1 MKSKDELSLAMA
13 RVICPAVSTEKC
25 VNGTCPKLWDC
36 PVKIS
41 IFEKLVD
48 AGFTD
53 GIEERKQIALL
64 NENISNLQ
72 DQYWESC
79 DEVDWFN
86 DQVSDLNDALRRKN
100 KDIIN
105 RVKEKLHGIGPM
117 GAQQHIERQLD
128 ELLEELEREQEEQE
142 DGDRTL

>member
-1 MKSKDELSLAMA
+1 MKSRDEQALDMA

-36 PVKIS
+36 PVQIS

-142 DGDRTL
+142 DGG

>member
-1 MKSKDELSLAMA
+1 MKSRDELSLDMA

-36 PVKIS
+36 PVQIS

-105 RVKEKLHGIGPM
+105 RVKEKLHGIGPI

-142 DGDRTL
+142 DGG

>member
-1 MKSKDELSLAMA
+1 MKSRDEQALDMA

-36 PVKIS
+36 PVQIS

-105 RVKEKLHGIGPM
+105 RVKEKLHGIGPI

-142 DGDRTL
+142 DGGRTL

>member
-1 MKSKDELSLAMA
+1 MKSKDELSLDMA

-53 GIEERKQIALL
+53 GIEERKHIALL

-142 DGDRTL
+142 DGG

>member
-1 MKSKDELSLAMA
+1 MKSRDEQALDMA
-13 RVICPAVSTEKC
+13 TVICPAVSTDKC

-36 PVKIS
+36 PVQIS

-105 RVKEKLHGIGPM
+105 RVKEKLHGIGPI

-142 DGDRTL
+142 DGG

>member
-105 RVKEKLHGIGPM
+105 RVKEKLHGIGQM

-128 ELLEELEREQEEQE
+128 ELLEELDREQEENNN
-142 DGDRTL
+142 GD

>member
-1 MKSKDELSLAMA
+1 MKSRDEQALDMA

-36 PVKIS
+36 PVQIS

-105 RVKEKLHGIGPM
+105 RVKEKLHGIGPI

-142 DGDRTL
+142 DGG

>member
-36 PVKIS
+36 PVQIS

-105 RVKEKLHGIGPM
+105 RVKEKLHGIGPI

-128 ELLEELEREQEEQE
+128 ELLEELEREQEENNN
-142 DGDRTL
+142 GD

>member
-36 PVKIS
+36 PVQIS

-86 DQVSDLNDALRRKN
+86 DQVSNLNDALRRKN

-128 ELLEELEREQEEQE
+128 ELLEELDREQEENNN
-142 DGDRTL
+142 GD

>member
-36 PVKIS
+36 PVQIS

-100 KDIIN
+100 KDIIK
-105 RVKEKLHGIGPM
+105 RVKEKLHGIGPI

-142 DGDRTL
+142 DGG

>member
-105 RVKEKLHGIGPM
+105 RVKEKLHGIGPI

-142 DGDRTL
+142 DGG

>member
-1 MKSKDELSLAMA
+1 MLSRDEQALDMA

-36 PVKIS
+36 PVQIS

-142 DGDRTL
+142 DGG

>member
-1 MKSKDELSLAMA
+1 MKSRDEQALDMA

-128 ELLEELEREQEEQE
+128 ELLEELDREQEENNN
-142 DGDRTL
+142 GD

>member
-142 DGDRTL
+142 DGD

>member
-1 MKSKDELSLAMA
+1 MKSRDELSLDMA

-36 PVKIS
+36 PVQIS

-105 RVKEKLHGIGPM
+105 RVKEKLHGIGPI
-117 GAQQHIERQLD
+117 GAQQYIERQLD

-142 DGDRTL
+142 DGG

>member
-1 MKSKDELSLAMA
+1 MKSRDEQALDMA

-36 PVKIS
+36 PVQIS

-128 ELLEELEREQEEQE
+128 ELLEELDREQEENNN
-142 DGDRTL
+142 GD

>member
-1 MKSKDELSLAMA
+1 MKSRDEQALDMA

-36 PVKIS
+36 PIKIS

-86 DQVSDLNDALRRKN
+86 
-100 KDIIN
+100 
-105 RVKEKLHGIGPM
+105 EIGR
-117 GAQQHIERQLD
+117 AHV
-128 ELLEELEREQEEQE
+128 
-142 DGDRTL
+142 

>member
-1 MKSKDELSLAMA
+1 MKSKDELSLDMA

-64 NENISNLQ
+64 NENINNLQ

-128 ELLEELEREQEEQE
+128 ELLEELDREQEENNN
-142 DGDRTL
+142 GN

>member
-1 MKSKDELSLAMA
+1 MKSKDELSLDMA

-36 PVKIS
+36 PVQIS
-41 IFEKLVD
+41 IFAKLVD

-53 GIEERKQIALL
+53 GIEERKHIALL

-142 DGDRTL
+142 DGG

>member
-1 MKSKDELSLAMA
+1 MKSKDELSLDMA

-25 VNGTCPKLWDC
+25 VNGTCPKLWYC

-142 DGDRTL
+142 DRD

>member
-1 MKSKDELSLAMA
+1 MKTRDELSLDMA

-64 NENISNLQ
+64 NENIGNLQ
-72 DQYWESC
+72 DQYYESC

-105 RVKEKLHGIGPM
+105 RVKEKPHGIGPM
-117 GAQQHIERQLD
+117 GAQQYIERQLD
-128 ELLEELEREQEEQE
+128 ELLEELKKEQEENE
-142 DGDRTL
+142 NGD

>member
-1 MKSKDELSLAMA
+1 MKSRDELSLEMA

-36 PVKIS
+36 PVQIS

-105 RVKEKLHGIGPM
+105 RVKEKLHGIGPI

-142 DGDRTL
+142 DGG

>member
-1 MKSKDELSLAMA
+1 MMKSRDEQALDMA

-36 PVKIS
+36 PVQIS

-105 RVKEKLHGIGPM
+105 RVKEKLHGIGPI
-117 GAQQHIERQLD
+117 GAQQYIERQLD

-142 DGDRTL
+142 DGG

>member
-1 MKSKDELSLAMA
+1 MKTRDELSLDMA
-13 RVICPAVSTEKC
+13 RIIRPAVSTEKC

-36 PVKIS
+36 PAKIS

-64 NENISNLQ
+64 NKTIDNLQ
-72 DQYWESC
+72 DQYYESC

-86 DQVSDLNDALRRKN
+86 DQVSDLNAALRRKN
-100 KDIIN
+100 KNIID
-105 RVKEKLHGIGPM
+105 RVKEKLHDVGPIGV
-117 GAQQHIERQLD
+117 QQHIERQLD

-142 DGDRTL
+142 DGD

>member
-1 MKSKDELSLAMA
+1 MKSKDELSLDMA

-48 AGFTD
+48 AGYTD
-53 GIEERKQIALL
+53 GIEEREQIALL
-64 NENISNLQ
+64 NKTVSNLQ

-128 ELLEELEREQEEQE
+128 ELLEELDREQEENNN
-142 DGDRTL
+142 GD

>member
-1 MKSKDELSLAMA
+1 MKSKDELSLDMA

-25 VNGTCPKLWDC
+25 VNRTCPKLWDC

-128 ELLEELEREQEEQE
+128 ELLEELDREQEENNN
-142 DGDRTL
+142 GD

>member
-1 MKSKDELSLAMA
+1 MKSKDELSLDMA

-128 ELLEELEREQEEQE
+128 ELLEELDREQEENNN
-142 DGDRTL
+142 GD

>member
-142 DGDRTL
+142 NGD

>member
-1 MKSKDELSLAMA
+1 MKSRDELSLAMA

-142 DGDRTL
+142 NGD

>member
-36 PVKIS
+36 PVQIS

-105 RVKEKLHGIGPM
+105 RVKEKLHGIGPI

-142 DGDRTL
+142 DGD

>member
-1 MKSKDELSLAMA
+1 MKSRDEQALDMA

-142 DGDRTL
+142 DRD

>member
-1 MKSKDELSLAMA
+1 MKSRDEQVLDMA

-36 PVKIS
+36 PVQIS

-105 RVKEKLHGIGPM
+105 KVKEKLHGIGPI

-142 DGDRTL
+142 DGG

>member
-1 MKSKDELSLAMA
+1 MKSKDELSLDMA

-36 PVKIS
+36 PVQIS

-105 RVKEKLHGIGPM
+105 RVKEKLHGIGPI

-142 DGDRTL
+142 DGG

>member
-1 MKSKDELSLAMA
+1 MKSRDEQALDMA

-142 DGDRTL
+142 DGD

>member
-1 MKSKDELSLAMA
+1 MKSRDEQVLDMA

-36 PVKIS
+36 PVQIS

-128 ELLEELEREQEEQE
+128 ELLEELDREQEENNN
-142 DGDRTL
+142 GD

>member
-1 MKSKDELSLAMA
+1 MKSKDELSLDMA

-86 DQVSDLNDALRRKN
+86 DQVSNLNDALRRKN

-128 ELLEELEREQEEQE
+128 ELLEELDREQEENNN
-142 DGDRTL
+142 GD

>member
-1 MKSKDELSLAMA
+1 MKSKDELSLDMA

-48 AGFTD
+48 AGYTD
-53 GIEERKQIALL
+53 GIEEREQIALL
-64 NENISNLQ
+64 NQTVSNLQ
-72 DQYWESC
+72 DQYYESC

-86 DQVSDLNDALRRKN
+86 DQVSDLNEALRCKN
-100 KDIIN
+100 KDIID
-105 RVKEKLHGIGPM
+105 RVREKLHNVGPIGV
-117 GAQQHIERQLD
+117 QQYIERQLD
-128 ELLEELEREQEEQE
+128 ELLEELKREQKEQE
-142 DGDRTL
+142 DGD

>member
-117 GAQQHIERQLD
+117 GAQQYIERQLD
-128 ELLEELEREQEEQE
+128 ELLEELDREQEENNN
-142 DGDRTL
+142 GD

>member
-86 DQVSDLNDALRRKN
+86 DQVSNLNDALRHKN

-128 ELLEELEREQEEQE
+128 ELLEELDREQEENNN
-142 DGDRTL
+142 GD